1 MFEYILI
8 WDWLKIWKNFKD
20 LGWKFGQYINFNK
33 LNETSDHS
41 KSTKGWQ
48 IRQILWVAIEGIIMF
63 MNLSLSLSLS
73 FWRGWPA
80 GVIDMK
86 KLQINIYSTVSK
98 FYSTQH
104 IFQIFHLYG
113 IISLWKN
120 LYDIIKLTWH
130 YLIRKV
136 TPILGDT

>member
-73 FWRGWPA
+73 LSFLLEGVAGRGNRYEK
-80 GVIDMK
+80 IH
-86 KLQINIYSTVSK
+86 INIYSTVSK
-98 FYSTQH
+98 FYSMQH
-104 IFQIFHLYG
+104 IFQIFHSYNFFVKEF
-113 IISLWKN
+113 I
-120 LYDIIKLTWH
+120 WH
-130 YLIRKV
+130 NKIDMTLFN
-136 TPILGDT
+136 